1 MKIPDNIIKTGK
13 AALQSLWDDR
23 VTVRRGKTIGNVKE
37 DAVVYNSVL
46 CHFSQTSRPALEQGE
61 EAATNLTVAEL
72 FVDTDVILNAGDALE
87 ITHKGQKITGVAG
100 KPFHGSF
107 SNSVRV
113 EELNFS

>member
-1 MKIPDNIIKTGK
+1 MKVPDNIIKAGK

-23 VTVRRGKTIGNVKE
+23 VTVRREKTIGNVKE
-37 DAVVYNSVL
+37 DAVVYNGVL

-72 FVDTDVILNAGDALE
+72 FVDTDVILIDGDTLE
-87 ITHKGQKITGVAG
+87 ITHKGQKITGIAG
-100 KPFHGSF
+100 KPYHGSF

-113 EELNFS
+113 EELKFA